1 MTFNICFKPN
11 AFIRTNQ
18 GIVWAMYVLY
28 TRDLSYF
35 IHEKQEYVWP
45 YMQKCSCGTRL
56 NGWMHSK
63 QTGEKQV
70 DKLKGRGIRVVEQ
83 LQKTFDWMRLNGWRA
98 EENFWTAFAH
108 SHSFTNKKQTCEWRH
123 NNNSRG
129 QVGKIMK
136 KNCLLLETQSKAK
149 SLTMQIFNLHFVLN
163 FVKVS
168 VLSILRYM
176 YNVAW

>member
-1 MTFNICFKPN
+1 MFQAQCLHQNKSGNCVGYVCFVYQR
-11 AFIRTNQ
+11 FE
-18 GIVWAMYVLY
+18 LFY
-28 TRDLSYF
+28 TWKTRVCVTLHAQMFLWY
-35 IHEKQEYVWP
+35 
-45 YMQKCSCGTRL
+45 RL

-98 EENFWTAFAH
+98 EENFCTAFAH

-123 NNNSRG
+123 NNNSRS

-136 KNCLLLETQSKAK
+136 KKLPSPWNSKQS
-149 SLTMQIFNLHFVLN
+149 QVFNHADF
-163 FVKVS
+163 
-168 VLSILRYM
+168 
-176 YNVAW
+176 